1 MLKINPAL
9 NMPKELRKVRHFS
22 SIVIKKLKS
31 ESINSENINNFTIE
45 ELTDINKILSL
56 SNFLLTKYENKKHM
70 HLILKEFTDL
80 ITKSVN
86 SLESIDD
93 EVEEM
98 LISSTTEILRL
109 KNIQRNFSKKNDPIF
124 NENESD
130 NEQNSKNSVNNLT
143 RFSTDIYSP
152 NCPSKIPCNPQ

>member
-1 MLKINPAL
+1 
-9 NMPKELRKVRHFS
+9 
-22 SIVIKKLKS
+22 
-31 ESINSENINNFTIE
+31 
-45 ELTDINKILSL
+45 
-56 SNFLLTKYENKKHM
+56 
-70 HLILKEFTDL
+70 
-80 ITKSVN
+80 
-86 SLESIDD
+86 
-93 EVEEM
+93 
-98 LISSTTEILRL
+98 LRL

>member
-1 MLKINPAL
+1 MIKINSTEDVS
-9 NMPKELRKVRHFS
+9 KELSKVRRFS

-31 ESINSENINNFTIE
+31 ESISSENINSFTFE

-56 SNFLLTKYENKKHM
+56 TDFILTKYEHKKSM
-70 HLILKEFTDL
+70 RLVLSEFVDL
-80 ITKSVN
+80 ITKSAN

-98 LISSTTEILRL
+98 FISSMAGISRL
-109 KNIQRNFSKKNDPIF
+109 KSLHHNISKKNDSIF
-124 NENESD
+124 NENKLE

-143 RFSTDIYSP
+143 TFSTDVYSP
-152 NCPSKIPCNPQ
+152 NYPSKIACNS

>member
-1 MLKINPAL
+1 MIKINSAQD
-9 NMPKELRKVRHFS
+9 MSKELRKVRHFS

-31 ESINSENINNFTIE
+31 ESINSENINSFTLE

-56 SNFLLTKYENKKHM
+56 ANFLLTKYENKKHM
-70 HLILKEFTDL
+70 RLILKEFIDL
-80 ITKSVN
+80 ITKSAN